1 MVLKVLTMAT
11 SALFMHISA
20 DLEGIYKYRVD
31 KVQRVTANAIM

>member
-11 SALFMHISA
+11 SALIMHSSA
-20 DLEGIYKYRVD
+20 DLEGINAEWT